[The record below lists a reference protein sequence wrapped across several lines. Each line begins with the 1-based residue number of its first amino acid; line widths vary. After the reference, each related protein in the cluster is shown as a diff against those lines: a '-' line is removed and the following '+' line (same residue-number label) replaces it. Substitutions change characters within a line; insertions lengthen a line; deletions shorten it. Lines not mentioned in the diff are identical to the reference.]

1 MCCRVRECIPHETD
15 HGIQH
20 NFTTITLMIPLLDL
34 DAQYK
39 SIKKPIQKAIE
50 SVLESQQFIMGDA
63 VRDFEE
69 EARSYIG
76 AKHAVACASGSDALL
91 LSLMAIDCGPNDL
104 VLTTPYSFFATGG
117 AIARLGATP
126 VFLDIDPSD
135 YNLDPNQVEDFLNK
149 KHPLAKR
156 LWTRGKNVRSMIPVH
171 LYGQAARM
179 PELMSIAEKHGLT
192 VIEDAAQAIGA
203 TVDDKQV
210 GTMGTFGCFSFFPSK
225 NLGCY
230 GDGGLV
236 TVNDDDMAEK
246 VRILRLHGSKP
257 KYHHK
262 LVGIN
267 SRLDTMQAAILRV
280 KLPFLDEW
288 TDARRKVAHRYNK
301 MFSEAG
307 VAISW
312 GDLECDGNCSHMGG
326 KTCALDRQKN
336 MVVIPSETTGSAAR
350 GGKHIYHQYVIRTRR
365 RDDIIKAMN
374 QAEIGNA
381 VYYPISLHEQECFAP
396 LGYQRDD
403 CPASHCASQQS
414 LALPIY
420 PELKKK
426 QQQQVVDIIV
436 NALNE

>member
-1 MCCRVRECIPHETD
+1 
-15 HGIQH
+15 
-20 NFTTITLMIPLLDL
+20 MIPLLDL

-39 SIKKPIQKAIE
+39 GIRKPIRKAIDT
-50 SVLESQQFIMGDA
+50 VMESQQFIMGDP

-69 EARSYIG
+69 EVRSYIG
-76 AKHAVACASGSDALL
+76 AKHAIACASGSDALL
-91 LSLMAIDCGPNDL
+91 LSLMAIDCGPGDL

-117 AIARLGATP
+117 AVARTGATP

-135 YNLDPNQVEDFLNK
+135 YNIDPNQVEDFLNK

-156 LWTRGKNVRSMIPVH
+156 LWTRGKKVRSMIPVH

-179 PELMSIAEKHGLT
+179 SDLMPIAEKHGIT

-203 TVDDKQV
+203 TVDGKQV

-236 TVNDDDMAEK
+236 TVNDDDLAEK
-246 VRILRLHGSKP
+246 VRMLRLHGSKP

-267 SRLDTMQAAILRV
+267 SRLDTLQAAVLRV
-280 KLPFLDEW
+280 KLPLLDDW
-288 TDARRKVAHRYNK
+288 TDARRKVAHRYNR
-301 MFSEAG
+301 MFSDAG
-307 VAISW
+307 IAISW
-312 GDLECDGNCSHMGG
+312 DDLGCDGNCAHMGG
-326 KTCALDRQKN
+326 KKCTLSKQKN

-350 GGKHIYHQYVIRTRR
+350 NGRHIYHQYVIRTSR
-365 RDDIIKAMN
+365 RDDIINALN
-374 QAEIGNA
+374 DAEIGNA
-381 VYYPISLHEQECFAP
+381 IYYPISLHEQECFAH
-396 LGYQRDD
+396 LGYVRED
-403 CPASHCASQQS
+403 CPASHCASQQT

-426 QQQQVVDIIV
+426 QQRQVVDTIV
-436 NALNE
+436 NVLQG

>member
-1 MCCRVRECIPHETD
+1 
-15 HGIQH
+15 
-20 NFTTITLMIPLLDL
+20 MIPLLDL

-39 SIKKPIQKAIE
+39 SIRKPIRKAIE
-50 SVLESQQFIMGDA
+50 SVLESQQFIMGDP

-69 EARSYIG
+69 EMRSYIG
-76 AKHAVACASGSDALL
+76 AKHAIACASGSDALL
-91 LSLMAIDCGPNDL
+91 LSLMAIDCGPDDL

-117 AIARLGATP
+117 AVARLGATP

-135 YNLDPNQVEDFLNK
+135 FNIDPNQVEDFLTK

-156 LWTRGKNVRSMIPVH
+156 LWTRGKKVRSMIPVH

-179 PELMSIAEKHGLT
+179 SELMGIADKHGIT

-203 TVDDKQV
+203 TIDGRQV
-210 GTMGTFGCFSFFPSK
+210 GTVGTFGCFSFFPSK

-236 TVNDDDMAEK
+236 TVNDDDLAEK

-267 SRLDTMQAAILRV
+267 SRLDTLQAAILRV
-280 KLPFLDEW
+280 KLPLLDDW
-288 TDARRKVAHRYNK
+288 TEARRNVAHRYNK
-301 MFSEAG
+301 MFSDAG

-312 GDLECDGNCSHMGG
+312 EDLGCEGNCGHMGG
-326 KTCALDRQKN
+326 ATCELSLQQN

-350 GGKHIYHQYVIRTRR
+350 NGRHIYHQYVIRTSR
-365 RDDIIKAMN
+365 RDDVVKALN
-374 QAEIGNA
+374 EAEIGNA
-381 VYYPISLHEQECFAP
+381 IYYPISLHEQECFAH
-396 LGYQRDD
+396 LGYAKED
-403 CPASHCASQQS
+403 CPASHCASQQT

-426 QQQQVVDIIV
+426 QQQRVVDTIV
-436 NALNE
+436 EVLQG

>member
-1 MCCRVRECIPHETD
+1 
-15 HGIQH
+15 
-20 NFTTITLMIPLLDL
+20 MIPLLDL

-39 SIKKPIQKAIE
+39 GIRKSIRKAID
-50 SVLESQQFIMGDA
+50 SVLDSQQFIMGDP

-69 EARSYIG
+69 EVRTYIG
-76 AKHAVACASGSDALL
+76 AKHAIACASGSDALL
-91 LSLMAIDCGPNDL
+91 LSLMALDCGPNDL

-117 AIARLGATP
+117 AVARLGATP

-135 YNLDPNQVEDFLNK
+135 YNIDPNQVEDFLTK

-156 LWTRGKNVRSMIPVH
+156 LWTRGKKVRSMIPVH

-179 PELMSIAEKHGLT
+179 TDLMSIAEKHGVT

-203 TVDDKQV
+203 TVEGRQV
-210 GTMGTFGCFSFFPSK
+210 GTVGTFGCFSFFPSK

-236 TVNDDDMAEK
+236 TVNDDDLAEK

-280 KLPFLDEW
+280 KLPLLDDW
-288 TDARRKVAHRYNK
+288 TEARRSVAHRYNK
-301 MFSEAG
+301 MFSDAG

-312 GDLECDGNCSHMGG
+312 EDLGCGGNCAHMGG
-326 KTCALDRQKN
+326 DACTLSQQRN
-336 MVVIPSETTGSAAR
+336 MIVIPAETTGSVAHNGR
-350 GGKHIYHQYVIRTRR
+350 HIYHQYVIRTSRR
-365 RDDIIKAMN
+365 AEVIKALN
-374 QAEIGNA
+374 EAEIGNA
-381 VYYPISLHEQECFAP
+381 IYYPISLHEQECFAN
-396 LGYQRDD
+396 LGYVRDD
-403 CPASHCASQQS
+403 CPASHCASQQT

-420 PELKKK
+420 PELKRK
-426 QQQQVVDIIV
+426 QQQRVVDTIV
-436 NALNE
+436 EVLRG

>member
-1 MCCRVRECIPHETD
+1 
-15 HGIQH
+15 
-20 NFTTITLMIPLLDL
+20 MIPLLDL
-34 DAQYK
+34 DAQYQ
-39 SIKKPIQKAIE
+39 SIRKPIRKAIDG
-50 SVLESQQFIMGDA
+50 VLKSQQFIMGDS
-63 VRDFEE
+63 VRAFEDDI
-69 EARSYIG
+69 RTYTG

-117 AIARLGATP
+117 AVARLGATP

-135 YNLDPNQVEDFLNK
+135 YNLDPNQVEDFLKK

-156 LWTRGKNVRSMIPVH
+156 LWTRGKRVRSMIPVH

-179 PELMSIAEKHGLT
+179 SELMPLAEKYGLT

-203 TVDDKQV
+203 TVDGQQV
-210 GTMGTFGCFSFFPSK
+210 GTIGTFGCFSFFPSK

-236 TVNDDDMAEK
+236 TVNDDDLAEK

-267 SRLDTMQAAILRV
+267 SRLDTLQAAVLRV
-280 KLPFLDEW
+280 KLPYLDEW
-288 TDARRKVAHRYNK
+288 TEARRDVAHRYNR
-301 MFSEAG
+301 MFSKAG

-312 GDLECDGNCSHMGG
+312 DDLGCSGACSHLGG
-326 KTCALDRQKN
+326 EGCGLAQN
-336 MVVIPSETTGSAAR
+336 PGMVVIPSETTGSAAR
-350 GGKHIYHQYVIRTRR
+350 KGRHIYHQYVIRTSR
-365 RDDIIKAMN
+365 RDAVVAALN
-374 QAEIGNA
+374 EAEIGNA
-381 VYYPISLHEQECFAP
+381 VYYPISLHEQECFSH
-396 LGYQRDD
+396 LGYTRED
-403 CPASHCASQQS
+403 CPAAHCASMQT

-426 QQQQVVDIIV
+426 QQQQVVDTIAE
-436 NALNE
+436 ALSGIS